1 MKENEIGKV
10 VVDSAIAVHRG
21 LGPGLLETVYEVAL
35 THELQ
40 KRGLQVE
47 RQIPISI
54 QYDGLTFD
62 EGFKADIIVERKVV
76 IELKSVEHASPAHK
90 KQIQTYPEFRS

>member
-1 MKENEIGKV
+1 MKENEIGKA

-35 THELQ
+35 AHELQ
-40 KRGLQVE
+40 KRGLRVE

-54 QYDGLTFD
+54 QYDGLKFD
-62 EGFKADIIVERKVV
+62 EGF
-76 IELKSVEHASPAHK
+76 
-90 KQIQTYPEFRS
+90 